1 MSATTLILEEE
12 TAQGLQQGADE
23 LGLNAADLAE
33 RAIRRYLRQ
42 EAERKIEEEEDHYR
56 AQLAELLA
64 VYEDRYI
71 AMHNGQVVDSDTDEM
86 ALYLRIR
93 RTYPLMGILIK
104 RVTSDPDIIWHMRSP
119 RLEHR

>member
-1 MSATTLILEEE
+1 MSATTLIIEEE
-12 TAQGLQQGADE
+12 TAQGLQQVADE
-23 LGLNAADLAE
+23 LGINAADLAE

-64 VYEDRYI
+64 VYEDHYI
-71 AMHNGQVVDSDTDEM
+71 AMHNGQVVDSDPDEM

-93 RTYPLMGILIK
+93 HTYPLMGILIK
-104 RVTSDPDIIWHMRSP
+104 QVTSDPDIIWHMRSP
-119 RLEHR
+119 RLEYR